1 MARAFIGIG
10 SNIDPEKNIR
20 QALRQLA
27 QAVRLTAISTFYREP
42 AIERPHEPAF
52 YNGVVAI
59 ETDSP
64 PMRLKQDL
72 LRKIEADLG
81 HIRGSDKYAS
91 RPIDLDLL
99 LYDDCVLSNNQ
110 LTLPDPDILERAF
123 VAIPLCELAPDLMLP
138 GSGLPICRVAERFD
152 AAADMERLVEYTRL
166 LRNELLTPV
175 PQQ

>member
-42 AIERPHEPAF
+42 ALEHPDEPAF

-72 LRKIEADLG
+72 LRRIGADLG
-81 HIRGSDKYAS
+81 RRRGSDKYAS

-110 LTLPDPDILERAF
+110 LTLPDPDILARAF
-123 VAIPLCELAPDLMLP
+123 VAIPLSELAPDLLLP
-138 GSGLPICRVAERFD
+138 VSDFRF
-152 AAADMERLVEYTRL
+152 VELQNALQQKIWNVCGNTRGCCAMSC
-166 LRNELLTPV
+166 
-175 PQQ
+175 

>member
-10 SNIDPEKNIR
+10 SNIEPEKNIR

-27 QAVRLTAISTFYREP
+27 HAVRLTAISTFYREP
-42 AIERPHEPAF
+42 ALERPDEPAF

-72 LRKIEADLG
+72 LRRIEADLG
-81 HIRGSDKYAS
+81 RLRSSDKYAS

-99 LYDDCVLSNNQ
+99 LYDDCVLSHDQ

-123 VAIPLCELAPDLMLP
+123 VAIPLCELAPDLILP
-138 GSGLPICRVAERFD
+138 GFGLPICRVADRF
-152 AAADMERLVEYTRL
+152 AVEGLERLAVYTRL
-166 LRNELLTPV
+166 LRDEFLP
-175 PQQ
+175 PAQ

>member
-10 SNIDPEKNIR
+10 STIDPEKNIR

-27 QAVRLTAISTFYREP
+27 QAVRLTAISTFYSEP
-42 AIERPHEPAF
+42 AIERPDEPAF

-59 ETDSP
+59 ETGLP

-72 LRKIEADLG
+72 LRRVETDLG
-81 HIRGSDKYAS
+81 RRRSADKYAS

-110 LTLPDPDILERAF
+110 LTVPDPDILERAF
-123 VAIPLCELAPDLMLP
+123 VVIPLCELAPDLLLP
-138 GSGLPICRVAERFD
+138 GSGLPICRVAERF
-152 AAADMERLVEYTRL
+152 AAEDMECLPEYTRL
-166 LRNELLTPV
+166 LRNELLTP
-175 PQQ
+175 PPGQ